1 MELTANEK
9 FKNLTKS
16 WDAPFNASYE
26 KPLLKYGNFL
36 HLQGKSKQVGKIGE
50 DLSVKLGKVAA
61 REIAIDFI
69 ATINNELGN
78 LNKIKRVIGINGK
91 LNCAIDFKQH
101 QHIINA
107 CSDLLHQIWGTENNN
122 VIATA
127 ITTDVWSE
135 TTSLEIEALFE
146 LNN

>member
-1 MELTANEK
+1 MELTANERYK
-9 FKNLTKS
+9 SLSKS
-16 WDAPFNASYE
+16 WSVPTDELHE
-26 KPLLKYGNFL
+26 KPMLNYGNFL
-36 HLQGKSKQVGKIGE
+36 HLQGRSKYVGKIGE
-50 DLSVKLGKVAA
+50 DLSVKLGKTAA

-69 ATINNELGN
+69 TTINNELGS

-91 LNCAIDFKQH
+91 LNCTADFKQH

-107 CSDLLHQIWGTENNN
+107 CGELLNQVWGAKNNN
-122 VIATA
+122 VIAIA

-135 TTSLEIEALFE
+135 TNSVEIEALFE